1 MTEPLDAVLDGL
13 SEEGFDMLLAELAA
27 PDDGVMALVTF
38 ELARQQIVR
47 PKEVMRL
54 LGLSRSTLY
63 RMIER
68 GTFPRA
74 RILST
79 RSTGWTQEE
88 LATWIEARE
97 RTRRAG

>member
-1 MTEPLDAVLDGL
+1 MEILDEILDGL
-13 SEEGFDMLLAELAA
+13 SDDSFDLMLTELVA

-88 LATWIEARE
+88 LTTWIEARE
-97 RTRRAG
+97 RTRKAG